1 MCMCVQTH
9 THTHART
16 HKMEYYSAIKNNELL
31 PFAATWLDLENI
43 ILIEVRQRKTNI
55 YMISLLCGI

>member
-1 MCMCVQTH
+1 MCICTH
-9 THTHART
+9 THTHIHNRILLS
-16 HKMEYYSAIKNNELL
+16 HKNNELL

-55 YMISLLCGI
+55 YMISFLCEI